1 MSTKREARSVGTS
14 PHGAYQAMIGEAMHR
29 ITDCKAFRDYRL
41 WLRFEDG
48 LEGSVYL
55 GNLLEIAAF
64 KGWRDIEQF
73 CQASVDPKVAT
84 VVWKSGVEL
93 DQDTLYQDL
102 LGSSGSKEF
111 SISGVCPAVG

>member
-1 MSTKREARSVGTS
+1 
-14 PHGAYQAMIGEAMHR
+14 MIGEAMHR
-29 ITDCKAFRDYRL
+29 ITDCKASRDYRL

-84 VVWKSGVEL
+84 VVWKSGIEL

-111 SISGVCPAVG
+111 SISGFCPAVG

>member
-1 MSTKREARSVGTS
+1 
-14 PHGAYQAMIGEAMHR
+14 MHR
-29 ITDCKAFRDYRL
+29 IIACKASRDYRL

-73 CQASVDPKVAT
+73 CQASVDPQVAT
-84 VVWKSGVEL
+84 VVWDSGIEL
-93 DQDTLYQDL
+93 DPDTLYQDL
-102 LGSSGSKEF
+102 LGSSCSKEF
-111 SISGVCPAVG
+111 SMSGFSPAVG